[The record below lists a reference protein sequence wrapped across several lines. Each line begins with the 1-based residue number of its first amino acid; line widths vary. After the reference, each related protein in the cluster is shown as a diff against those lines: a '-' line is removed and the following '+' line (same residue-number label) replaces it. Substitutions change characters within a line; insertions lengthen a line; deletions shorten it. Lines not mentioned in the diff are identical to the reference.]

1 MKKTIIV
8 LGILGFGMA
17 YAQSNPAAQ
26 KVDRDFKLRV
36 GINTNSPQASVDIVE
51 LLNGGNP
58 IEGKLQGLSLPNF
71 TTEQRNK
78 FGAGQT
84 ASMKI
89 GTLIY
94 NTTEKCVE
102 MYQGYYNGAHQW
114 SCTLSAKNT
123 TPNAQKKDTNFS
135 KRVGLN
141 TKEPQASV
149 DIVELLE
156 GGNPIDGRLQG
167 LSLPNFTTEQRDK
180 MGAGQT
186 ESMKIGALIYNT
198 TEKCIQKYLGYYN
211 GAHQWSC
218 NLSDKGATPNAQKED
233 TSFAKR
239 VGINTKAPQ
248 ASMDIVE
255 LNPIDGRLQGLSLPN
270 FTTEQRNKFG
280 AGQTESMK
288 IGTLIY
294 NTTEKCIEM
303 YKGYYN
309 GAHQWGCNLTGKE
322 IFELPTRC
330 NVVDYGHGQR
340 IAWAILD
347 DGTEKELFRKT
358 TPLSK
363 KDIEESI
370 ISLGIDPDKIVRV
383 RYVSSEYRDVYVG
396 GEPDYINGFIGSY
409 NDRWRV
415 ESRWTLEQ
423 MRECN
428 NWINSHYEYTSRNGR
443 VSNGCAIVYK
453 QGYYEKRY
461 IERTNTCELKYVSS
475 GSSM

>member
-51 LLNGGNP
+51 LLDGANP
-58 IEGKLQGLSLPNF
+58 IDGKLQGLSLPNF

-303 YKGYYN
+303 YQGYYN
-309 GAHQWGCNLTGKE
+309 GAHQWSCDLGGDTGLYALSNTCGTDSQLRGAKRVVVTGTGLSQVELYQGTSGTTQAEIMSKLRQIKEKGYENLVIT
-322 IFELPTRC
+322 T
-330 NVVDYGHGQR
+330 
-340 IAWAILD
+340 
-347 DGTEKELFRKT
+347 TESYQYPETSWRPGPCAHSWT
-358 TPLSK
+358 TPVNDFRCEGTNPQTGVFVINSRPRETYYTGRMLW
-363 KDIEESI
+363 
-370 ISLGIDPDKIVRV
+370 GT
-383 RYVSSEYRDVYVG
+383 RDV
-396 GEPDYINGFIGSY
+396 
-409 NDRWRV
+409 
-415 ESRWTLEQ
+415 
-423 MRECN
+423 
-428 NWINSHYEYTSRNGR
+428 
-443 VSNGCAIVYK
+443 
-453 QGYYEKRY
+453 
-461 IERTNTCELKYVSS
+461 TNTCKLVVKN
-475 GSSM
+475 